1 MKFDYNSEKF
11 ILKFDKRIAEIEKEI
26 DIFKY
31 INPINSQEEKS
42 KFLSEYEAGK
52 YYNPQFKYE
61 EFNSNIYELY
71 DELSVIKTKFEN
83 VDGSILAP
91 YYLKNI
97 EKTMLRID
105 LFKDRTTPN
114 FGEEISNLYGKP
126 SNRLLQEAK
135 SNLVKYNNVGEYEE
149 TLTPEEVLEIFK
161 TEMEKYGFKWNFEIL
176 SSASA
181 KLSVNA
187 SLNKIK
193 INATEKFSENNIRR
207 YIYHEIKTHVFRA
220 ENGKRQPFLIFKDG
234 FPDYISTEEG
244 LALNIEDQNGLLKPV
259 DIKRY
264 SARVI
269 AASYSVESSFY
280 DIFDKLIK
288 YFPPPDAFTIVQR
301 VKRGI
306 IDTGIPG
313 GYTKDFVYMDGFQ
326 KVGSFLKEGNSIEI
340 LFTGKIGIDDV
351 DLVQELIDQDIL
363 MKPKY
368 LPFSNIS

>member
-11 ILKFDKRIAEIEKEI
+11 ILKYDKRIAEIEKEI

-42 KFLSEYEAGK
+42 KFLSEYYVGND
-52 YYNPQFKYE
+52 YNPQFKYE
-61 EFNSNIYELY
+61 KFNPNIDELY
-71 DELSVIKTKFEN
+71 DELSVIKKNFEN
-83 VDGSILAP
+83 DDGSILAP

-97 EKTMLRID
+97 EKTMLKID
-105 LFKDRTTPN
+105 LFKDRTAPN

-126 SNRLLQEAK
+126 SNRLLKEAK
-135 SNLVKYNNVGEYEE
+135 SNLLKYKSVDEYEE
-149 TLTPEEVLEIFK
+149 TLTPKEVLEIFK
-161 TEMEKYGFKWNFEIL
+161 IEMEKYGFKWNFEIL

-193 INATEKFSENNIRR
+193 INASEKFSENNIKR

-220 ENGKRQPFLIFKDG
+220 ENGKIQPFLIFKDG

-244 LALNIEDQNGLLKPV
+244 LALNIEDRNGLLKPI

-269 AASYSVESSFY
+269 AANYSTKSSFY
-280 DIFDKLIK
+280 DVFDKLINN
-288 YFPPPDAFTIVQR
+288 FPPAVAFTIVQR

-340 LFTGKIGIDDV
+340 LFTGKIGLDDV
-351 DLVQELIDQDIL
+351 DLVQELINQGIL

-368 LPFSNIS
+368 LPFNNIT

>member
-11 ILKFDKRIAEIEKEI
+11 ILKYDERIAEIEKEI

-31 INPINSQEEKS
+31 INPINSKEEKG
-42 KFLSEYEAGK
+42 KFLSEYEAGN

-61 EFNSNIYELY
+61 KFNPNIDELY
-71 DELSVIKTKFEN
+71 DELSVIKQNFEN
-83 VDGSILAP
+83 DDRSILAP

-97 EKTMLRID
+97 EKTMLMVD

-126 SNRLLQEAK
+126 SNRLLKEAK
-135 SNLVKYNNVGEYEE
+135 SNLLKYKSVDEYEE
-149 TLTPEEVLEIFK
+149 TLTPKEVLEIFK
-161 TEMEKYGFKWNFEIL
+161 IEMEKYGFKWNFEIL

-193 INATEKFSENNIRR
+193 INASEKFSENNIKK

-220 ENGKRQPFLIFKDG
+220 ENGKMQPFLIFKNG

-244 LALNIEDQNGLLKPV
+244 LALNIEDRNGLLKPI

-269 AASYSVESSFY
+269 AANYSTKSSFY
-280 DIFDKLIK
+280 DVFDKLIN
-288 YFPPPDAFTIVQR
+288 YFPPAVAFTIVQR

-340 LFTGKIGIDDV
+340 LFTGKIGLDDV
-351 DLVQELIDQDIL
+351 DLVQELINQGIL

-368 LPFSNIS
+368 LPFNNIT

>member
-42 KFLSEYEAGK
+42 KFLSEYEAGN

-61 EFNSNIYELY
+61 EFNPNIDELY

-83 VDGSILAP
+83 FDGSILAP

-97 EKTMLRID
+97 KKTMLRID

-135 SNLVKYNNVGEYEE
+135 SNLLKYKNVDEYEE
-149 TLTPEEVLEIFK
+149 TLAPEEVLDIFK
-161 TEMEKYGFKWNFEIL
+161 TELEKHGLKWDFQIL

-193 INATEKFSENNIRR
+193 INATEKFSENNIKR

-220 ENGKRQPFLIFKDG
+220 ENGKMQPFLIFKDG

-244 LALNIEDQNGLLKPV
+244 LALNIENMNGLLKPV

-269 AASYSVESSFY
+269 AASYSVNLSFY
-280 DIFDKLIK
+280 DIFDEIVK
-288 YFPPPDAFTIVQR
+288 YFPPADAFTIVQR

-306 IDTGIPG
+306 IDTGNPG
-313 GYTKDFVYMDGFQ
+313 GHTKDFVYMDGFQ

-340 LFTGKIGIDDV
+340 LFTGKIGLEDV
-351 DLVQELIDQDIL
+351 DQVQELIDQGIL
-363 MKPKY
+363 TKPKY
-368 LPFSNIS
+368 LPFNST

>member
-11 ILKFDKRIAEIEKEI
+11 ILNVDKRIAQIEREI

-42 KFLSEYEAGK
+42 KFLSEYEAGH

-61 EFNSNIYELY
+61 EFSPNITELY
-71 DELSVIKTKFEN
+71 NELSVIKTKFEN
-83 VDGSILAP
+83 LDGSILAP
-91 YYLKNI
+91 FYLKNI
-97 EKTMLRID
+97 EKTMFRVN
-105 LFKDRTTPN
+105 LFKDRTTQN

-126 SNRLLQEAK
+126 SNRLFKKAN
-135 SNLVKYNNVGEYEE
+135 SNLLKYKNIDEYEE
-149 TLTPEEVLEIFK
+149 TLTPEDVLEIFK
-161 TEMEKYGFKWNFEIL
+161 IEMEKYGLKWNFEIL

-193 INATEKFSENNIRR
+193 INATEKFSENNIKR

-220 ENGKRQPFLIFKDG
+220 ENGKMQPFLIFKDG

-244 LALNIEDQNGLLKPV
+244 LALNIEDMNGLLKPV

-269 AASYSVESSFY
+269 AASYSIKSSFY

-288 YFPPPDAFTIVQR
+288 YFPPADAFTIVQR

-306 IDTGIPG
+306 IDTEIPG

-326 KVGSFLKEGNSIEI
+326 KVNSFLKKGNSIEI
-340 LFTGKIGIDDV
+340 LFTGKIGLEDV
-351 DLVQELIDQDIL
+351 DLVQELIDQGIL

-368 LPFSNIS
+368 LPFNSI

>member
-11 ILKFDKRIAEIEKEI
+11 ILKYDERIAEIEKEI

-31 INPINSQEEKS
+31 INPINSKEEKG
-42 KFLSEYEAGK
+42 KFLSEYEAGN

-61 EFNSNIYELY
+61 KFNPNIDELY
-71 DELSVIKTKFEN
+71 DELSVIKKNFEN
-83 VDGSILAP
+83 DDGSILAP

-97 EKTMLRID
+97 EKTMLKID
-105 LFKDRTTPN
+105 LFKDRTAPN

-126 SNRLLQEAK
+126 SNRLLKEAK
-135 SNLVKYNNVGEYEE
+135 SNLLKYKSVDEYEE
-149 TLTPEEVLEIFK
+149 TLTPKEVLEIFK
-161 TEMEKYGFKWNFEIL
+161 IEMEKYGFKWNFEIL

-193 INATEKFSENNIRR
+193 INASEKFSENNIKK

-220 ENGKRQPFLIFKDG
+220 ENGKMQPFLIFKNG

-244 LALNIEDQNGLLKPV
+244 LALNIEDRNGLLKPI

-269 AASYSVESSFY
+269 AANYSTKSSFY
-280 DIFDKLIK
+280 DVFDKLIN
-288 YFPPPDAFTIVQR
+288 YFPPAVAFTIVQR

-340 LFTGKIGIDDV
+340 LFTGKIGLDDV
-351 DLVQELIDQDIL
+351 DLVQELINQGIL

-368 LPFSNIS
+368 LPFNNIT